1 MSDGLHEDVGL
12 LTWSQW
18 VKAQDA
24 LSRAGEVVE
33 ELRMIGSAR
42 IRQEGGVGS
51 PEPAL
56 PLHKGWLAAEALSGM
71 LRELYTGWQDDDDGT
86 AEEHAANDH
95 EGARL
100 LLRIVSAVQA
110 AYHRFPIGEERAHVV
125 PVVVC
130 QQDGCHGRVRYRPPL
145 EFLDDVRYTCVR
157 CHAEQDIQRVIDEV
171 TTKAQAIEQEKTRAK
186 RLRAKQRRD
195 REEERAY
202 GALDSVG

>member
-12 LTWSQW
+12 LTFPTW
-18 VKAQDA
+18 VKVEDA

-42 IRQEGGVGS
+42 IRQEGGGGS

-86 AEEHAANDH
+86 AEEHAANDV

-100 LLRIVSAVQA
+100 LLRIVSAVQG

-130 QQDGCHGRVRYRPPL
+130 QQDGCHGRVRYKPPL
-145 EFLDDVRYTCVR
+145 EFQGDPHYECTR
-157 CHAEQDIQRVIDEV
+157 CGAVQDIEKVIAEV
-171 TTKAQAIEQEKTRAK
+171 TARASLAEKEAEVK
-186 RLRAKQRRD
+186 RRKRD
-195 REEERAY
+195 RERKAREEARAW
-202 GALDSVG
+202 A